1 MKAKHNKKR
10 NTAFVYEALIKEAT
24 VAVLKNENERSKKV
38 VDLIRE
44 HFNADSLLK
53 RDLECYR
60 SLYENQGLEHEISE
74 KILKEASLSKRMID
88 PTALFVQQ
96 TDVIN
101 DVNKNI
107 SPAVFNN
114 FVPNYKA
121 LATIS
126 KMFNTTSPKEKVIL
140 ENRIIDNMSI
150 TEVESSENREIDN
163 IVYKSF
169 VNKFNEKYESGLLEE
184 QKTLLSRYIYSFT
197 DNSLEFKIYLNEEI
211 SRLKQKLGEA
221 KQIGEIKADS
231 TMCEKTDQ
239 IMDRLSGYSKEM
251 NSENVIMTVLKTQQL
266 VKEIYEDVSQD

>member
-44 HFNADSLLK
+44 HFSADSLLK

-60 SLYENQGLEHEISE
+60 SLYENQGLEQEISE

-88 PTALFVQQ
+88 PTALFAQQ

-126 KMFNTTSPKEKVIL
+126 KMFNTTSPKERVIL
-140 ENRIIDNMSI
+140 ETRIVGNMSE
-150 TEVESSENREIDN
+150 TKAEPTENREVDN
-163 IVYKSF
+163 VVYRSF
-169 VNKFNEKYESGLLEE
+169 VDKFNKKYEADLLEE
-184 QKTLLSRYIYSFT
+184 QKTLLSRYISAFT

-211 SRLKQKLGEA
+211 GRLKQKLGEA
-221 KQIGEIKADS
+221 KQISEIKADS
-231 TMCEKTDQ
+231 VMCEKADQ
-239 IMDRLSGYSKEM
+239 IIDRLNNYSKEM